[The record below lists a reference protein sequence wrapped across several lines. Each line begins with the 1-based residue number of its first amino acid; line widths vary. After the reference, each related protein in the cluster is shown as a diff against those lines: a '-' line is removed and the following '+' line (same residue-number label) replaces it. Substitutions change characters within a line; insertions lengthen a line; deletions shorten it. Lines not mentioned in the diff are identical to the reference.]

1 MWEIS
6 KLSVWFSEQNKNNL
20 KSHDTVPSSNSTP
33 MPQYCTYPLAK
44 NALFENDRKEKLY
57 ICNVYFISICYIM
70 CVSK

>member
-1 MWEIS
+1 MI
-6 KLSVWFSEQNKNNL
+6 
-20 KSHDTVPSSNSTP
+20 
-33 MPQYCTYPLAK
+33 QYLQVILHQCHSTYPLAK